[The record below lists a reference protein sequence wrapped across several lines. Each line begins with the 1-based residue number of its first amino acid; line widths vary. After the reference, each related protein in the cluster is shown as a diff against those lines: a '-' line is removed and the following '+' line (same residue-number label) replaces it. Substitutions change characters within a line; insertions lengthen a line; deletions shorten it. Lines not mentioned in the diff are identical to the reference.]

1 MDKQEYSMVIE
12 GTLRLQNNIKI
23 AKTKYGNI
31 FYGRIINTN
40 YFEDEQVIPTL
51 VASDDISL
59 ILGKPRYPES
69 FTNNE
74 YKIKLIDKN
83 NCGLY
88 SIEVLKDN
96 VDDNKMEIIRLK
108 LCNQIETISYCPAH
122 LLSQSCSSFTFVPE
136 SFEPHGPE
144 LATKRNQRWRSP
156 SHYRAQ

>member
-1 MDKQEYSMVIE
+1 MVIE

-23 AKTKYGNI
+23 AKTKYGNV
-31 FYGRIINTN
+31 FYCRIINTN

-74 YKIKLIDKN
+74 FKIKVIDKN

-96 VDDNKMEIIRLK
+96 VDDNKMEIIR
-108 LCNQIETISYCPAH
+108 QI
-122 LLSQSCSSFTFVPE
+122 V
-136 SFEPHGPE
+136 
-144 LATKRNQRWRSP
+144 
-156 SHYRAQ
+156 

>member
-1 MDKQEYSMVIE
+1 MVIE

-74 YKIKLIDKN
+74 FKIKVIDKN
-83 NCGLY
+83 NCGIY
-88 SIEVLKDN
+88 SIEVIKDN
-96 VDDNKMEIIRLK
+96 VYDNKMEIIR
-108 LCNQIETISYCPAH
+108 QI
-122 LLSQSCSSFTFVPE
+122 V
-136 SFEPHGPE
+136 
-144 LATKRNQRWRSP
+144 
-156 SHYRAQ
+156 